1 MPRPRNTAAPEM
13 AAEYD
18 FTQGVRGKY
27 ATRFA
32 AGSNIAVIDKDLT
45 ALFPD
50 SAAVN
55 QTLRL
60 VAKLRQVPVKTASSP
75 RKRSPRSAA

>member
-1 MPRPRNTAAPEM
+1 M

-60 VAKLRQVPVKTASSP
+60 VAKLRQVPVKPAPSP
-75 RKRSPRSAA
+75 RKRAPRSAA